1 MEFEDQSSY
10 PTGEPGKEWP
20 CLRQFCVFMENRV
33 GYLHQLLKL
42 LEKFDLR
49 IIALSTVDSVDVA
62 MSRIVLDNYERARE
76 IFELSNYT
84 FFEKDLIGVELPDDT
99 QPYMSICLSLLQAE
113 VNIDYTYPLLYRRHG
128 RGAIALCVDDI
139 DLGIKTLSEQGHRI
153 ITEKDLKDDDE
164 YM

>member
-1 MEFEDQSSY
+1 MDFENQSSY
-10 PTGEPGKEWP
+10 PSGEPGQEWP

-62 MSRIVLDNYERARE
+62 MTRIVLDNYERARE

-84 FFEKDLIGVELPDDT
+84 IFEKDLIGVELPD
-99 QPYMSICLSLLQAE
+99 
-113 VNIDYTYPLLYRRHG
+113 
-128 RGAIALCVDDI
+128 
-139 DLGIKTLSEQGHRI
+139 
-153 ITEKDLKDDDE
+153 
-164 YM
+164 